1 MFFLLLLC
9 IRLNAMHARVGI
21 MRWCGST
28 TTDREQRRLAET
40 GDPKNILLSPEPSC
54 PNPQLCGEITAT
66 KRLVRGQFVRGQL
79 TWLGWCQCCEG
90 QKRDM
95 DVSFAS
101 TRRWLV

>member
-1 MFFLLLLC
+1 MRC
-9 IRLNAMHARVGI
+9 IRALVSCGGV
-21 MRWCGST
+21 GST

-40 GDPKNILLSPEPSC
+40 GDPKNILISPEPSC

-79 TWLGWCQCCEG
+79 TWFGWCQCCEG
-90 QKRDM
+90 RKGDM

-101 TRRWLV
+101 TKRWLV

>member
-1 MFFLLLLC
+1 MRCMRALVSC
-9 IRLNAMHARVGI
+9 VGV
-21 MRWCGST
+21 GFT

-40 GDPKNILLSPEPSC
+40 GDPKNILLSQSHLAQTL
-54 PNPQLCGEITAT
+54 NFGEITAT

-90 QKRDM
+90 QKGDM

-101 TRRWLV
+101 TTRWLV

>member
-1 MFFLLLLC
+1 
-9 IRLNAMHARVGI
+9 
-21 MRWCGST
+21 MRCMRALVSCGGVGST

-54 PNPQLCGEITAT
+54 PNPQLSGEITAT

-90 QKRDM
+90 RKGDM

-101 TRRWLV
+101 TKRWLV